1 MRVFWGFAC
10 GLALS
15 AAVPVS
21 FERDVQPILADAEA
35 LRDSMLSGLTGGAF
49 TDSSCAAG

>member
-10 GLALS
+10 GLARS

-21 FERDVQPILADAEA
+21 FERDVQPILAEA
-35 LRDSMLSGLTGGAF
+35 LRDSGLTGGAF